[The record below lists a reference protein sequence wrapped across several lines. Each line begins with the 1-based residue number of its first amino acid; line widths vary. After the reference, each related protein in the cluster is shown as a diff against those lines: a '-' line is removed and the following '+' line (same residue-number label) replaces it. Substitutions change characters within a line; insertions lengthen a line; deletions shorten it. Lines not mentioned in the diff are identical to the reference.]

1 MAACIAGVSA
11 IPFTAAILLFLKI
24 FSVIAPVFVCAGIG
38 FVWGRAG
45 RPFDTRMV
53 GALALNIGMPCLAFS
68 ALTKLKVSPE
78 AFAEM
83 AGAYALVLGCFLVV
97 GLITITVMRL
107 PAHTFL
113 PVFTSS
119 NTGNMGLP
127 LCLFAFGPE
136 GLALGIC
143 IFVLSSLFSFTVG
156 WSIYAGRI
164 AADVFYNNPLIYA
177 VAIALVFM
185 ITDTPPPVWLAN
197 TTAMMGGLAI
207 PLMLISLGVAISNMR
222 AEGAGRIII
231 VCVIKLIAGFAVG
244 YGIAT
249 LLGLEGAARGALIIE
264 SAMPVAVHNYMFA
277 QKFNRNTAD
286 TASMI
291 LVSTVI
297 ALACLPLLMLIA
309 L

>member
-1 MAACIAGVSA
+1 M
-11 IPFTAAILLFLKI
+11 FLKI

-97 GLITITVMRL
+97 GLVTITVMRL
-107 PAHTFL
+107 PANTFL

-177 VAIALVFM
+177 VAIALVEA
-185 ITDTPPPVWLAN
+185 TRRLTTPYELA
-197 TTAMMGGLAI
+197 
-207 PLMLISLGVAISNMR
+207 PRR
-222 AEGAGRIII
+222 APR
-231 VCVIKLIAGFAVG
+231 K
-244 YGIAT
+244 
-249 LLGLEGAARGALIIE
+249 
-264 SAMPVAVHNYMFA
+264 S
-277 QKFNRNTAD
+277 
-286 TASMI
+286 TASR
-291 LVSTVI
+291 LCVSVCGR
-297 ALACLPLLMLIA
+297 ARSRR
-309 L
+309 

>member
-1 MAACIAGVSA
+1 VAACIAGVSA

-97 GLITITVMRL
+97 GLVTITVMRL

-207 PLMLISLGVAISNMR
+207 PLMLISLGVAISKMR

>member
-1 MAACIAGVSA
+1 
-11 IPFTAAILLFLKI
+11 
-24 FSVIAPVFVCAGIG
+24 
-38 FVWGRAG
+38 
-45 RPFDTRMV
+45 MV

-83 AGAYALVLGCFLVV
+83 AGAYGLVLACFLAV
-97 GLITITVMRL
+97 GLITITIMRL

-156 WSIYAGRI
+156 WSIYAGRM

-177 VAIALVFM
+177 VAIALIFM
-185 ITDTPPPVWLAN
+185 TTDTQPPPWLAN
-197 TTAMMGGLAI
+197 TTQLMGGLAI

-231 VCVIKLIAGFAVG
+231 VCVVKLMAGFAVG

-291 LVSTVI
+291 LISTLI
-297 ALACLPLLMLIA
+297 SLATLPLLMLIA

>member
-97 GLITITVMRL
+97 GLVTITVMRL

>member
-1 MAACIAGVSA
+1 
-11 IPFTAAILLFLKI
+11 
-24 FSVIAPVFVCAGIG
+24 
-38 FVWGRAG
+38 
-45 RPFDTRMV
+45 MV
-53 GALALNIGMPCLAFS
+53 GALALNVGMPCLAFS
-68 ALTKLKVSPE
+68 TLTKLRVSPE

-83 AGAYALVLGCFLVV
+83 AGAYSLVLACFLLV
-97 GLITITVMRL
+97 GLVTIFSIRL

-156 WSIYAGRI
+156 WSIYAGRV

-185 ITDTPPPVWLAN
+185 TTDTQPPVWLAN
-197 TTAMMGGLAI
+197 TTHLMGGLAI

-222 AEGAGRIII
+222 ADGASPVII
-231 VCVIKLIAGFAVG
+231 VCAVKLMAGFAVG
-244 YGIAT
+244 YAIAT
-249 LLGLEGAARGALIIE
+249 VLGLEGAARGVLIIE
-264 SAMPVAVHNYMFA
+264 AAMPVAVHNYMFA
-277 QKFNRNTAD
+277 QKFNRNTTD

-291 LVSTVI
+291 LVSTLI
-297 ALACLPLLMLIA
+297 SLATLPLIMLIA

>member
-1 MAACIAGVSA
+1 ML
-11 IPFTAAILLFLKI
+11 FKIL
-24 FSVIAPVFVCAGIG
+24 SVIAPVFVCAGIG
-38 FVWGRAG
+38 FAWGRSG

-83 AGAYALVLGCFLVV
+83 AGAYGLVLACFLAV
-97 GLITITVMRL
+97 GLITITIMRL

-156 WSIYAGRI
+156 WSIYAGRM

-177 VAIALVFM
+177 VAIALIFM
-185 ITDTPPPVWLAN
+185 TTDTQPPPWLAN
-197 TTAMMGGLAI
+197 TTQLMGGLAI

-231 VCVIKLIAGFAVG
+231 VCVVKLMAGFAVG

-291 LVSTVI
+291 LISTLI
-297 ALACLPLLMLIA
+297 SLATLPLLMLIA

>member
-1 MAACIAGVSA
+1 LAAAYCGLFR
-11 IPFTAAILLFLKI
+11 IPFHGGHPLFLQI

-38 FVWGRAG
+38 FVWGRVG

-53 GALALNIGMPCLAFS
+53 GALALNLGMPCLAFS

-97 GLITITVMRL
+97 GLISITVMRL

-143 IFVLSSLFSFTVG
+143 VFVLSSLFSFTVG
-156 WSIYAGRI
+156 WSIYAGRV

-185 ITDTPPPVWLAN
+185 VTDTPPPVWLAN
-197 TTAMMGGLAI
+197 TTALMGGLAI
-207 PLMLISLGVAISNMR
+207 PLMLISLGVAISKMR

-231 VCVIKLIAGFAVG
+231 ICTVKLIAGFAVG

-291 LVSTVI
+291 LVSTAI
-297 ALACLPLLMLIA
+297 SLASLPLLMLIV

>member
-1 MAACIAGVSA
+1 ML
-11 IPFTAAILLFLKI
+11 FKIL
-24 FSVIAPVFVCAGIG
+24 SVIAPVFVCAGIG
-38 FVWGRAG
+38 FAWGRSG

-83 AGAYALVLGCFLVV
+83 AGAYGLVLACFLAV
-97 GLITITVMRL
+97 GLITITIMRL

-177 VAIALVFM
+177 VAIALIFM
-185 ITDTPPPVWLAN
+185 TTDTQPPPWLAN
-197 TTAMMGGLAI
+197 TTQLMGGLAI

-231 VCVIKLIAGFAVG
+231 VCVVKLMAGFAVG

-291 LVSTVI
+291 LISTLI
-297 ALACLPLLMLIA
+297 SLATLPLLMLIA

>member
-1 MAACIAGVSA
+1 MI
-11 IPFTAAILLFLKI
+11 LKI
-24 FSVIAPVFVCAGIG
+24 LSVIAPVFLCAGIG
-38 FVWGRAG
+38 FIWGRAG

-68 ALTKLKVSPE
+68 ALTKLKVSPD
-78 AFAEM
+78 AFTEM
-83 AGAYALVLGCFLVV
+83 AGAYALVLGCFLAV
-97 GLITITVMRL
+97 GLVTITIMRL

-143 IFVLSSLFSFTVG
+143 IFVLSSVFSFTAG
-156 WSIYAGRI
+156 WSIYAGRV
-164 AADVFYNNPLIYA
+164 AADVFYTNPLIYA
-177 VAIALVFM
+177 VVVALVFM
-185 ITDTPPPVWLAN
+185 STGLSPPAWLAN
-197 TTAMMGGLAI
+197 TTALMGGLAI
-207 PLMLISLGVAISNMR
+207 PLMLISLGVAISKMK
-222 AEGAGRIII
+222 AEGAGRIIV
-231 VCVIKLIAGFAVG
+231 VCFIKLLAGFSVG

-249 LLGLEGAARGALIIE
+249 LLGLEGAARGVLMIQ

-277 QKFNRNTAD
+277 QRFNRNTAD

-291 LVSTVI
+291 LISTTI
-297 ALACLPLLMLIA
+297 SLATLPLLMLIV

>member
-1 MAACIAGVSA
+1 VAACIAGVSA

>member
-1 MAACIAGVSA
+1 M
-11 IPFTAAILLFLKI
+11 FLKI
-24 FSVIAPVFVCAGIG
+24 FSVIAPVFICAGIG
-38 FVWGRAG
+38 FVWGRSG

-83 AGAYALVLGCFLVV
+83 AGAYGLVLAGFLAV
-97 GLITITVMRL
+97 GLVTITVMRL

-156 WSIYAGRI
+156 WSIYAGRV

-177 VAIALVFM
+177 VAVALIFM
-185 ITDTPPPVWLAN
+185 TTDTQPPVWLAN
-197 TTAMMGGLAI
+197 TTALMGGLAI

-222 AEGAGRIII
+222 AEGAGRIIV
-231 VCVIKLIAGFAVG
+231 VCVIKLIAGFSVG
-244 YGIAT
+244 YGVAT

-264 SAMPVAVHNYMFA
+264 AAMPVAVHNYMFA
-277 QKFNRNTAD
+277 QKFARNTAD

-297 ALACLPLLMLIA
+297 SLASLPLLMLIA